1 MLALYATGC
10 VVDEEDAQ
18 GDNTSNIDISE
29 GKDSGTNADS
39 GETLEEKKDR
49 IKQHVMAL
57 MGDSHRED
65 PESLFEYFC
74 GDYVISSFGNSDD
87 SSMFNK
93 VYQKNGITVN
103 EYTDGIK
110 EYTAVKGGY
119 VFTVVEQNGSFRLY
133 GAEQYEDADSYIP
146 SIFDDFGIDI
156 SAFYDKDD
164 ASGTEE
170 DVEEPEL
177 TAEMLTVSGDLKTCT
192 FSDAY
197 MKEVLRMFGKSF
209 GKTDAE
215 LDVFVNLS
223 SASGSY
229 SVEQDTVTFEILA
242 KRLDMGNGAEVD
254 EAKITIF
261 YCDSETDGITMTMN
275 MEMTMAMDMD
285 GTVINAPTVMEQT
298 VSKVR
303 YNGNKVVAASF
314 ESKMST
320 DIQATVSG
328 ISFKTAVCET
338 NSFDLSIEEPE
349 NSKFSVNCSTEQT
362 TTMGETKATEKS
374 SQILDCTFGTNASK
388 FSYIMTQDGVQAAK
402 IEATGVTLGASG
414 ENVPSEVLNIINQ
427 ELTKLNA
434 K

>member
-10 VVDEEDAQ
+10 VVDEEDAK

-49 IKQHVMAL
+49 IKQNVMAL
-57 MGDSHRED
+57 MGDRERED
-65 PESLFEYFC
+65 PEKLFEYFC

-110 EYTAVKGGY
+110 KYTAVKGGY

-133 GAEQYEDADSYIP
+133 DMVEYENADSHVP

-164 ASGTEE
+164 ASGSEE
-170 DVEEPEL
+170 DIEEPEL

-215 LDVFVNLS
+215 LEVFVNIS
-223 SASGSY
+223 SVSGVY
-229 SVEQDTVTFEILA
+229 SVDSETITFEILA
-242 KRLDMGNGAEVD
+242 KGLDMDNGSDVGD
-254 EAKITIF
+254 VNVTIS
-261 YCDSETDGITMTMN
+261 YRDSEADGITMTMKMQMTIS
-275 MEMTMAMDMD
+275 MEVEGSVISAPMTMD
-285 GTVINAPTVMEQT
+285 QT
-298 VSKVR
+298 VSGVK
-303 YNGNKVVAASF
+303 YDGNKVVEASF
-314 ESKMST
+314 ESKMFT
-320 DIQATVSG
+320 DIQATASG
-328 ISFKTAVCET
+328 ISFKTAVYEI
-338 NSFDLSIEEPE
+338 NSFDLSIEDSGNP
-349 NSKFSVNCSTEQT
+349 KFSVNCSTEQT
-362 TTMGETKATEKS
+362 TAVGESKTTEKS